1 MSAYKHYFCAL
12 KILMHNVEEIQKME
26 RLWNANYIKV
36 WVANFMIFFS
46 FMLLTPLLPL
56 YLKETFMAD
65 KQMIGIVLSGY
76 TLFALLIRP
85 FGGFFVDSFPRK
97 KVLLI
102 CYGLFCIF
110 FGGYLAAGSL
120 LLFAIVRTLHGA
132 PFGAATV
139 ANSTVAIDVLHP
151 TRRAEGIGYYGLSNN
166 IASAIAPALAIY
178 ILHKTNSYELLFWLS
193 LVTSGIG
200 FFINSTL
207 KLNDRELIKDKPKI
221 SLDRF
226 FLLKGWSEGLT
237 MMCFAFSYGVL
248 STYVAIYGK
257 EELGINGGSALFFML
272 LSIGLILSRLVGSR
286 TLRQGKITQ
295 NASVGISIS
304 VFGYLL
310 FALLH
315 NPIGYY
321 GAALVIGLGNGHM
334 WPAYQ
339 TMFINLAPHTQRGTA
354 NSSILISWDI
364 GVGLGILVGGVFSE
378 HLGYHSAFWAAWVV
392 NVLGALGFFSYV
404 RQSFLK
410 NKLR

>member
-1 MSAYKHYFCAL
+1 MK
-12 KILMHNVEEIQKME
+12 EESVKLE
-26 RLWNANYIKV
+26 RLWNANYTKV
-36 WVANFMIFFS
+36 WFANFMIFFS

-56 YLKETFMAD
+56 YLKDTYAAD

-85 FGGFFVDSFPRK
+85 FSGFFVDSYPRK
-97 KVLLI
+97 IVLLV
-102 CYGLFCIF
+102 CYGLFSIF

-151 TRRAEGIGYYGLSNN
+151 SRRAEGIGYYGLSNN

-178 ILHKTNSYELLFWLS
+178 ILHLTNSYELLFWIS
-193 LVTSGIG
+193 LITSAIG
-200 FFINSTL
+200 FAVNASL
-207 KLNDRELIKDKPKI
+207 KLESRELIKGKPKI
-221 SLDRF
+221 SMDRF
-226 FLLKGWSEGLT
+226 FLLKGWSEALT
-237 MMCFAFSYGVL
+237 MVCFAFSYGVL

-257 EELGINGGSALFFML
+257 EELGISGGSAIFFML
-272 LSIGLILSRLVGSR
+272 LSIGLILSRLVGNR

-295 NASVGISIS
+295 NAAVGLTIS
-304 VFGYLL
+304 VFGYLM
-310 FALLH
+310 FAALH
-315 NPIGYY
+315 NPVGYY

-354 NSSILISWDI
+354 NSSVLISWDI
-364 GVGLGILVGGVFSE
+364 GVGLGVLIGGVLAENFN
-378 HLGYHSAFWAAWVV
+378 YHWSFWAAWIV
-392 NVLGALGFFSYV
+392 NVLGVIGYYAYV
-404 RQSFLK
+404 RGSFLR

>member
-1 MSAYKHYFCAL
+1 MDTL
-12 KILMHNVEEIQKME
+12 EEPVKLE
-26 RLWNANYIKV
+26 KLWNSNYVKV

-56 YLKETFMAD
+56 YLKDTFGAD
-65 KQMIGIVLSGY
+65 KQAIGIVLSGY

-85 FGGFFVDSFPRK
+85 FSGFFVDSFPRK
-97 KVLLI
+97 VVLLI
-102 CYGLFCIF
+102 CYGLFCVF

-132 PFGAATV
+132 PFGATTV

-151 TRRAEGIGYYGLSNN
+151 SRRAEGIGYYGLSNN

-178 ILHKTNSYELLFWLS
+178 ILHLTNSYELLFWIS
-193 LVTSGIG
+193 LLTSAVG
-200 FFINSTL
+200 FAINATL
-207 KLNDRELIKDKPKI
+207 KLNTRELIKDKPKI

-226 FLLKGWSEGLT
+226 FLVKGWSEALT
-237 MMCFAFSYGVL
+237 MVCFAFSYGVL
-248 STYVAIYGK
+248 ATYVAIYGK
-257 EELGINGGSALFFML
+257 EELGISGGSALFFML

-295 NASVGISIS
+295 NAAVGVSIS

-310 FALLH
+310 FAALH

-354 NSSILISWDI
+354 NSSVLISWDV
-364 GVGLGILVGGVFSE
+364 GVGLGILVGGVLSE
-378 HLGYHSAFWAAWVV
+378 HVGYHSAFWAAWILNVV
-392 NVLGALGFFSYV
+392 GVVGFFAYV
-404 RQSFLK
+404 RQSY
-410 NKLR
+410 LRNRLR

>member
-1 MSAYKHYFCAL
+1 MMNNL
-12 KILMHNVEEIQKME
+12 VEKQEK
-26 RLWNANYIKV
+26 LWNSNYLKV
-36 WVANFMIFFS
+36 WIANFMIFFS

-56 YLKETFMAD
+56 YLKETFAAD
-65 KQMIGIVLSGY
+65 KQTIGMVLSGY
-76 TLFALLIRP
+76 TLLALLIRP

-102 CYGLFCIF
+102 CYGLFTIF
-110 FGGYLAAGSL
+110 FGGYLMAGSL
-120 LLFAIVRTLHGA
+120 LLFTLVRTLHGA
-132 PFGAATV
+132 PFGASTV

-178 ILHKTNSYELLFWLS
+178 ILNITHNYQLLFWLAF
-193 LVTSGIG
+193 LTSAIGLGI
-200 FFINSTL
+200 NATL
-207 KLNDRELIKDKPKI
+207 QLNPRELIKDKPKI

-226 FLLKGWSEGLT
+226 FLLKGWSEGLS
-237 MMCFAFSYGVL
+237 MICLSFSYGVTA
-248 STYVAIYGK
+248 TYVAIYGK
-257 EELGINGGSALFFML
+257 ETLNISGGSAVFFML

-295 NASVGISIS
+295 NASVGILIS
-304 VFGYLL
+304 LCGYLM
-310 FALLH
+310 FALLQ

-321 GAALVIGLGNGHM
+321 GSAFIVGLGNGHM

-339 TMFINLAPHTQRGTA
+339 TMFLNLAPHTQRGTA

-364 GVGLGILVGGVFSE
+364 GVGLGILVGGVIAE
-378 HLGYHSAFWAAWVV
+378 HFGYQQAFIASAFV
-392 NVLGALGFFSYV
+392 NLVGILIFFGYAKKD
-404 RQSFLK
+404 FLK

>member
-1 MSAYKHYFCAL
+1 
-12 KILMHNVEEIQKME
+12 ME
-26 RLWNANYIKV
+26 RTDKLEKLWNGNYIKV
-36 WVANFMIFFS
+36 WIANFMIFFS

-56 YLKETFMAD
+56 YLKETFSAD
-65 KQMIGIVLSGY
+65 KQVIGIVLSGY

-102 CYGLFCIF
+102 FYGLFSIL
-110 FGGYLAAGSL
+110 FGGYLVAGSL

-132 PFGAATV
+132 PFGATTV

-178 ILHKTNSYELLFWLS
+178 ILHLSNSYELLFWIS
-193 LVTSGIG
+193 LLTSAIG

-207 KLNDRELIKDKPKI
+207 KLNDRELVKDKPKI

-226 FLLKGWSEGLT
+226 FLLEGWSEGLT

-257 EELGINGGSALFFML
+257 EELGISGGSALFFML

-295 NASVGISIS
+295 NAAVGISIS

-315 NPIGYY
+315 NPVGYY
-321 GAALVIGLGNGHM
+321 GAALIIGLGNGHM

-364 GVGLGILVGGVFSE
+364 GIGLGILVGGVFSE

-392 NVLGALGFFSYV
+392 NVLGVLGFFTYV
-404 RQSFLK
+404 RQSYLK

>member
-1 MSAYKHYFCAL
+1 M
-12 KILMHNVEEIQKME
+12 EEKRIENQEK
-26 RLWNANYIKV
+26 LWNSNYLKV
-36 WVANFMIFFS
+36 WIANFMIFFS

-56 YLKETFMAD
+56 YLKETFAAD
-65 KQMIGIVLSGY
+65 KQTIGLVLSGY
-76 TLFALLIRP
+76 TLLALLIRP

-102 CYGLFCIF
+102 CYGLFTIF

-120 LLFAIVRTLHGA
+120 LLFTLVRTLHGA
-132 PFGAATV
+132 PFGASTV

-178 ILHKTNSYELLFWLS
+178 LLNITHNYDLLFWLAF
-193 LVTSGIG
+193 LTSAIGLGI
-200 FFINSTL
+200 NTTL
-207 KLNDRELIKDKPKI
+207 KLNPRELIKDKPKI

-226 FLLKGWSEGLT
+226 FLLKGWSEGLS
-237 MMCFAFSYGVL
+237 MMCLSFSYGVTA
-248 STYVAIYGK
+248 TYVAIYGK
-257 EELGINGGSALFFML
+257 ETLNISGGSAVFFML
-272 LSIGLILSRLVGSR
+272 LSAGLILSRLVGSR

-295 NASVGISIS
+295 NASVGVLISLC
-304 VFGYLL
+304 GYLM
-310 FALLH
+310 FALLQ

-321 GAALVIGLGNGHM
+321 GSAFIVGLGNGHM

-339 TMFINLAPHTQRGTA
+339 TMFLNLAPHTQRGTA

-364 GVGLGILVGGVFSE
+364 GVGLGTLIGGAIAEHFGYQQAFIVSALVNLIGILIFF
-378 HLGYHSAFWAAWVV
+378 GYAK
-392 NVLGALGFFSYV
+392 ND
-404 RQSFLK
+404 FLK

>member
-1 MSAYKHYFCAL
+1 MMNNL
-12 KILMHNVEEIQKME
+12 VEKQEK
-26 RLWNANYIKV
+26 LWNSNYLKV
-36 WVANFMIFFS
+36 WIANFMIFFS

-56 YLKETFMAD
+56 YLKETFAAD
-65 KQMIGIVLSGY
+65 KQTIGMVLSGY
-76 TLFALLIRP
+76 TLLALLIRP

-102 CYGLFCIF
+102 CYGLFTIF
-110 FGGYLAAGSL
+110 FGGYLMAGSL
-120 LLFAIVRTLHGA
+120 LLFTLVRTLHGA
-132 PFGAATV
+132 PFGASTV

-178 ILHKTNSYELLFWLS
+178 ILNITHNYQLLFWLAF
-193 LVTSGIG
+193 LTSAIGLGI
-200 FFINSTL
+200 NATL
-207 KLNDRELIKDKPKI
+207 QLNPRELIKDKPKI

-226 FLLKGWSEGLT
+226 FLLKGWSEGLS
-237 MMCFAFSYGVL
+237 MICLSFSYGVTA
-248 STYVAIYGK
+248 TYVAIYGK
-257 EELGINGGSALFFML
+257 ETLNISGGSAIFFML

-295 NASVGISIS
+295 NASVGILIS
-304 VFGYLL
+304 LCGYLM
-310 FALLH
+310 FALLQ

-321 GAALVIGLGNGHM
+321 GSAFIVGLGNGHM

-339 TMFINLAPHTQRGTA
+339 TMFLNLAPHTQRGTA

-364 GVGLGILVGGVFSE
+364 GVGLGILVGGVIAE
-378 HLGYHSAFWAAWVV
+378 HFGYQQAFIASAFV
-392 NVLGALGFFSYV
+392 NLVGILIFFGYAKKD
-404 RQSFLK
+404 FLK